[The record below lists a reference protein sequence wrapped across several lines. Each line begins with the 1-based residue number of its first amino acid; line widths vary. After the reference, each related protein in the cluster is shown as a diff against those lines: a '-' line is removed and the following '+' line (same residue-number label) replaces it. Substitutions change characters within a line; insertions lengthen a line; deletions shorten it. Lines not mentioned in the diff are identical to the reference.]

1 MYHRGVVDTGMVFPP
16 VACDGSRLVGVLRGQ
31 RLFGSLHQP
40 LTDERAVL
48 SQSPCDIGL
57 ANVAQVTDHPV
68 ELLERVIGSMPVAVE
83 LA

>member
-1 MYHRGVVDTGMVFPP
+1 MVFLP
-16 VACDGSRLVGVLRGQ
+16 VACDGSRLVGFLR
-31 RLFGSLHQP
+31 RSLHQP

-48 SQSPCDIGL
+48 GQSACDIGL

-68 ELLERVIGSMPVAVE
+68 ELLERVIGSMPVAVG

>member
-1 MYHRGVVDTGMVFPP
+1 MAFLP
-16 VACDGSRLVGVLRGQ
+16 VACDRSRLVGFLRGQ
-31 RLFGSLHQP
+31 RFFGSVHQL

-48 SQSPCDIGL
+48 GQSACDIGL
-57 ANVAQVTDHPV
+57 ANLAQVTDHPV